1 MGFGIALA
9 SGFIKES
16 NAIARE
22 RAAQKAKEQD
32 EERALVT
39 FEKQEKIKSG
49 FRQQEGVAAA
59 EVAGNKAITAA
70 KTKATAGRLKN
81 MTDVFNGLES
91 WEKPDF
97 LQKNPDLAKYLGI
110 ANYGGDADITAMHQ
124 AMSKAE
130 GTTLIPGTPLVG
142 LWNFDGK
149 SAKDQV
155 TLTIRDMEAYLSNE
169 ENFNKWAKQ
178 LGDSG
183 TSSSFVTWATNILEA
198 EQFNKFNA
206 ETKDQ
211 SVVINLKG
219 KAFRNINR
227 FMESI
232 GGEAGITLADEINIV
247 YPDGVPENSFYIRNP
262 SEDGNTLSTNHV
274 TMNERDYAN
283 INALAGD
290 LYKGKDGNWL
300 MNNLGPISYSNNR
313 SKQIESIKNA
323 ARLHSMDVLDLQNSV
338 PNTEILNKVSQE
350 LYNIGVGSG
359 DGTEINLNSQLSAVY
374 SLFAANPALYPEIAN
389 IVSKETGS
397 DFVGAAK
404 AEKIEKVYKAAE
416 KVVKMGE
423 VLREV
428 RGDIGASGVMRSI
441 KEAVSGVFSQN
452 GTLAQI
458 SNFTIGQGN
467 LKENTDGSMT
477 TTKQL
482 QDSFASYSEKMGY
495 NLEGAIGQARVL
507 EFNLAVQ
514 IARAN
519 DPNGRLSNQD
529 FEMALQSIGSTG
541 FFSST
546 TRDFSALDTT
556 IDIYREKRN
565 DLEQLNNIAS
575 KSLVTRKDKLT
586 LLAYDIVNKAN
597 EHNKNVGRSKTTKGL
612 GSPAPTITEAGAA
625 RANKLGDENIVS
637 IDFDMKSKSW
647 FGIQKDNTKIDLN
660 EDQLNTLFP
669 SSPDN

>member
-482 QDSFASYSEKMGY
+482 QDTFASYSEKMGY

>member
-1 MGFGIALA
+1 MGIGIALA

-482 QDSFASYSEKMGY
+482 QDTFASYSEKMGY

>member
-404 AEKIEKVYKAAE
+404 AEKIEKVYKASE